1 MPLDCETVVGG
12 QLVVLRSQVKKER
25 SNSQTQDETGA
36 RALCTCETETA
47 GAWRDESHW
56 EIKKNP
62 EP

>member
-36 RALCTCETETA
+36 RTLCTCETETA
-47 GAWRDESHW
+47 GAWRDESH
-56 EIKKNP
+56 
-62 EP
+62 